1 MGFGYGLSPT
11 GLRFYQQGNRIIAV
25 LGAYLTSLKSWF
37 LLDLKLWKETPM
49 RKALE
54 FGLRVVAFELFYT
67 LVASY
72 GSGAPPG

>member
-1 MGFGYGLSPT
+1 
-11 GLRFYQQGNRIIAV
+11 
-25 LGAYLTSLKSWF
+25 LTSLKSGF
-37 LLDLKLWKETPM
+37 LLDLKLWKEKPM

-72 GSGAPPG
+72 GSGVLPG